1 MMINK
6 KALLSILLILGVAGI
21 LMFTFLGT
29 HPLLDPDE
37 PVYAETAREM
47 LQFQDFI
54 SPRIYGDFWY
64 DKPPMYYWLVA
75 AAFKIFGFSE
85 FSARFP
91 SAFLAVSGAILVY
104 LAGRKLFNE
113 RAGLLAAL
121 VLATSLEYFYLG
133 NAAVTDMTLTF
144 FLTAALLAF
153 LHQKYYLLYGFTAL
167 AVVTKGPVALFFCG
181 VIVSLYL
188 LVTGSLNKIKIMN
201 VVRGSVLF
209 ALIALPW
216 YVVMYSLHGMVF
228 IDTFVGFHNVTR
240 FLQPEHA
247 SGAVWYYYIPVLIL
261 GFFPWSSLLVQAFF
275 TAIKEKG
282 EYRNPCVFL
291 MIWASVIFLFFSL
304 SQTKLVS
311 YTLPMYPPL
320 ALLTGYYFD
329 KVWTEQRYKALQ
341 CASGIFGI
349 VAALLSA
356 GLLYAG
362 TAVTTELMVSVK
374 VLSVILAVLA
384 AFVLVQSFRRNFR
397 AVFTI
402 QVLGVMIFFAVL
414 MMQALPIITPGLS
427 VKPFVNEFQQHYDGQ
442 APVYVEK
449 FYRPGFMYYSG
460 IPGTELSRENLAAV
474 ADSKSGR
481 AYLVMKKKNYDKLPT
496 AMQSKFRLF
505 IMQEDKVLLMYEN
518 K

>member
-1 MMINK
+1 
-6 KALLSILLILGVAGI
+6 
-21 LMFTFLGT
+21 
-29 HPLLDPDE
+29 
-37 PVYAETAREM
+37 M
-47 LQFQDFI
+47 L
-54 SPRIYGDFWY
+54 Y
-64 DKPPMYYWLVA
+64 
-75 AAFKIFGFSE
+75 E
-85 FSARFP
+85 
-91 SAFLAVSGAILVY
+91 
-104 LAGRKLFNE
+104 
-113 RAGLLAAL
+113 
-121 VLATSLEYFYLG
+121 
-133 NAAVTDMTLTF
+133 
-144 FLTAALLAF
+144 
-153 LHQKYYLLYGFTAL
+153 
-167 AVVTKGPVALFFCG
+167 
-181 VIVSLYL
+181 VI
-188 LVTGSLNKIKIMN
+188 T
-201 VVRGSVLF
+201 
-209 ALIALPW
+209 
-216 YVVMYSLHGMVF
+216 
-228 IDTFVGFHNVTR
+228 
-240 FLQPEHA
+240 
-247 SGAVWYYYIPVLIL
+247 
-261 GFFPWSSLLVQAFF
+261 
-275 TAIKEKG
+275 
-282 EYRNPCVFL
+282 
-291 MIWASVIFLFFSL
+291 SVIFLFFSL

-311 YTLPMYPPL
+311 YILPMYPPL